1 MQKDF
6 LSIFDLNRND
16 ILYLLAR
23 SKELKT
29 WQQGGK
35 IHTPLQGKT
44 LALLFLKPST
54 RTRLSFQ
61 AGMYQLGGQA
71 IFLSPHEI
79 QLGRGESVRD
89 TAQILSRYINGMV
102 IRTFAQTDVEEM
114 AKFASIPVING
125 LTDLLHPCQILSD
138 VFTIQEKLG
147 GLEGDDPLQG
157 VKIAYVGD
165 GNNMANSWIEIAAR
179 LGLHLAVAT
188 PANYAPDKTVLERS
202 LKELPSSG
210 GRIEILTNPRQAV
223 SEAQVVYTDVWASM
237 GQEGEAAERQRHFQE
252 YQVNRK
258 LLELAA
264 PGALVMHCLPAHR
277 GEEITAEV
285 IDGPQSIVLDQAEN
299 RLHVQKAILQTL
311 LG

>member
-6 LSIFDLNRND
+6 LSIFDLTREE
-16 ILYLLAR
+16 ILYLLDL
-23 SKELKT
+23 SKKLKS
-29 WQQGGK
+29 WQKEGK
-35 IHTPLQGKT
+35 VHIPLQGKT

-102 IRTFAQTDVEEM
+102 IRTFAQADVEEM
-114 AKFASIPVING
+114 ARFASIPVING

-138 VFTIQEKLG
+138 VFTIREKLG

-179 LGLHLAVAT
+179 MSLHLAVAT
-188 PANYAPDKTVLERS
+188 PADYAPDKTVLERA

-210 GRIEILTNPRQAV
+210 GKIEILTDPCQAV
-223 SEAQVVYTDVWASM
+223 SGAQVVYTDVWASM
-237 GQEGEAAERQRHFQE
+237 GQEGEAAERRSHFQA

-258 LLELAA
+258 LLELAD
-264 PGALVMHCLPAHR
+264 PQALVMHCLPAHR

-311 LG
+311 L